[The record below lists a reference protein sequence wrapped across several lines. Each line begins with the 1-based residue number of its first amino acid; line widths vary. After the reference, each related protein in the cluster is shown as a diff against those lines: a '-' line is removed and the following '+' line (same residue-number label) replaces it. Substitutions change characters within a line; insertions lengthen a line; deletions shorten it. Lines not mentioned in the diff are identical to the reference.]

1 MSELTPDDVREVVF
15 DHAPMFH
22 RGYDETQV
30 DEFLDR
36 VESAMIAMQGALV
49 QKQQMLEQTTMRTT
63 DPHGPAPAT
72 RTADPHGPAPAART
86 TEHRALADQIIT
98 DARRQADQIVE
109 NARVAAQRVV
119 EEARAEAF
127 RLVAN
132 ASRQIVGA
140 STTGGIPVVRDDE
153 LTAAVAEIG
162 DRIAQIR
169 DALSGEVSY
178 LYEVI
183 DQVNAGKR

>member
-49 QKQQMLEQTTMRTT
+49 QKQQMLEQTAMRTT
-63 DPHGPAPAT
+63 DPHGPAPAAG
-72 RTADPHGPAPAART
+72 R
-86 TEHRALADQIIT
+86 EHRALADQIIT

>member
-1 MSELTPDDVREVVF
+1 MTELTPDDVREVVF

-22 RGYDETQV
+22 RGYDEAQV

-36 VESAMIAMQGALV
+36 VETAMIALQGQIV
-49 QKQQMLEQTTMRTT
+49 QKQQVVDQTALRTT
-63 DPHGPAPAT
+63 DPHGSSPAT
-72 RTADPHGPAPAART
+72 GR
-86 TEHRALADQIIT
+86 EHRALADQIIT

-109 NARVAAQRVV
+109 NARVAAKRVV

-132 ASRQIVGA
+132 ASRQIVSA
-140 STTGGIPVVRDDE
+140 NTGTQMAIGRDDE
-153 LTAAVAEIG
+153 LTAVVAEIG

-178 LYEVI
+178 LFEVI
-183 DQVNAGKR
+183 DQVNSTNH

>member
-1 MSELTPDDVREVVF
+1 MTELTPDDVREVVF

-49 QKQQMLEQTTMRTT
+49 QQQQSVDQTALRST
-63 DPHGPAPAT
+63 DPHGPPPPASG
-72 RTADPHGPAPAART
+72 RERL
-86 TEHRALADQIIT
+86 LADQIIS

-109 NARVAAQRVV
+109 TARVAAKRVV

-132 ASRQIVGA
+132 ASRQIVSA
-140 STTGGIPVVRDDE
+140 STTGGLPVVRDDE

-178 LYEVI
+178 LFEVI
-183 DQVNAGKR
+183 DQVNSNNH